1 MSNGVVRRARGVWN
15 VERGGLGPSEPLR
28 GSASRSPSSNA
39 KATSRGCRNSRRCSG
54 QRGGWVDAVILE
66 TTASCP
72 HTSAHTRRPG
82 IMRSIQWGTA
92 RHGLSE
98 VTEHDVRIYLW
109 SFRAGSKT
117 TPSHGCHYLLSRIF
131 FTCTSVLV
139 VLLATSHAC
148 AYVCGCALSA
158 SCDSVRYGHLID

>member
-1 MSNGVVRRARGVWN
+1 MSNGVVRQARGVWN
-15 VERGGLGPSEPLR
+15 VERGGLGPSEPIR
-28 GSASRSPSSNA
+28 GRASRSPSSNA
-39 KATSRGCRNSRRCSG
+39 KATSRRCRNSRRCSG
-54 QRGGWVDAVILE
+54 QGVGWVDAVILE

-72 HTSAHTRRPG
+72 HASARTRRPG

-117 TPSHGCHYLLSRIF
+117 TPSHGRHYLLFPHLFYMYIRFSRAARHYS
-131 FTCTSVLV
+131 CMCVCV
-139 VLLATSHAC
+139 WVC
-148 AYVCGCALSA
+148 AERIL
-158 SCDSVRYGHLID
+158 